1 MGQVWISVAA
11 LVGLFSILTVLT
23 IFTVTVRMRRMKRRL
38 LGLAK
43 HMQLSRV
50 LGRGPKHLPFYAGEH
65 HGCAFVV
72 TEIVHKTETDVSDGR
87 GMRSEPYTRVMMG
100 CQTGSGL
107 NFQLRR
113 SHMQTALK
121 QSFDDNFPL
130 SKSMDGLPSKTQEPL
145 MLSLGPKSS
154 LAIRLQRRSAYQR
167 VHLPADVLL
176 SRASMVLMF
185 DIPSKTCTAS
195 HLEQRLNQMKAI
207 LDTLE

>member
-11 LVGLFSILTVLT
+11 LVGLFSLLTVLT
-23 IFTVTVRMRRMKRRL
+23 IFGVFVRIRRMKSRL

-43 HMQLSRV
+43 HLQLSRV

-65 HGCAFVV
+65 DGYAFVV
-72 TEIVHKTETDVSDGR
+72 TEVVHKTESDVSNGR
-87 GMRSEPYTRVMMG
+87 GMRSEPYTRVLMG

-113 SHMQTALK
+113 SHTRTALK

-145 MLSLGPKSS
+145 MLSLRPKSS

-167 VHLPADVLL
+167 VHLPSDVLL
-176 SRASMVLMF
+176 SRASMVLVF
-185 DIPSKTCTAS
+185 DMPSKPCTAS
-195 HLEQRLNQMKAI
+195 HLE
-207 LDTLE
+207 